1 MFEIVIDTGGTF
13 TDAVLIDENRS
24 IRTAKFLT
32 DTSEPANSIMGCVD
46 ILAKQLGVTEHDLL
60 AKTSTLVIGTT
71 LSTNCV
77 LEKKG
82 AKCCLLYT
90 KGFRDIPELGEKV
103 RHRDIYNLKTPP
115 PSYLIPR
122 YLRFG
127 IEERT
132 LYDGQILTPLNE
144 ADVREA
150 VRKARAHD
158 VEVPVICFLHSYS
171 NPEHEEKAAE
181 LIRDDYPD
189 VVVSSHILRRW
200 MQYYRLSTAELAAY
214 VKPTTARFVRS
225 LDKRMKDSSFKGTS
239 LFVTCAGGVTT
250 PELCLDNPT
259 LLIGS
264 GPAAGP
270 LLGKFLAELA
280 GFENVIILDVGGTS
294 SDLALLPD
302 LAIAMT
308 TQTRIGEFT
317 SATEAVDV
325 GSIGAGGGSIAR
337 LDERNILYVGPASAG
352 ADPGPACYG
361 KGGKLPA
368 VTDADVVL
376 GHIPADYFLGGT
388 MSLDV
393 ALAEKA
399 IEETIA
405 KPLGLDVVEAAAAI
419 SSLVEDNMANAILLE
434 AVKKGLD
441 PRNFALVVGGGAGPV
456 HSVAVAA
463 KLGIRQVYIPR
474 QAAVFCAFGAALAD
488 YTYILNRF
496 LYKRDDQVDLEEV
509 KSLYGLLEQE
519 GRAVLARQGVQPE
532 NMKLIRGA
540 EMRYYGQLND
550 VSVSIPNSDQGN
562 DFSEDT
568 FKELIRTFHDQHKTL
583 FGWSDRAMPTVLA
596 MLKLQAVGV
605 RPPVTLLKRPVASED
620 ASAALKRRRSVY
632 MKELGRFEETPCYDA
647 DLLQHGHRIEGP
659 AIVEETKT
667 TVVLPPGAELTVDA
681 YENYLVTLS
690 WEAEQ

>member
-1 MFEIVIDTGGTF
+1 
-13 TDAVLIDENRS
+13 
-24 IRTAKFLT
+24 
-32 DTSEPANSIMGCVD
+32 
-46 ILAKQLGVTEHDLL
+46 
-60 AKTSTLVIGTT
+60 
-71 LSTNCV
+71 
-77 LEKKG
+77 LE
-82 AKCCLLYT
+82 
-90 KGFRDIPELGEKV
+90 
-103 RHRDIYNLKTPP
+103 
-115 PSYLIPR
+115 
-122 YLRFG
+122 
-127 IEERT
+127 
-132 LYDGQILTPLNE
+132 
-144 ADVREA
+144 
-150 VRKARAHD
+150 
-158 VEVPVICFLHSYS
+158 
-171 NPEHEEKAAE
+171 
-181 LIRDDYPD
+181 
-189 VVVSSHILRRW
+189 
-200 MQYYRLSTAELAAY
+200 
-214 VKPTTARFVRS
+214 
-225 LDKRMKDSSFKGTS
+225 KRMKESSFKGTS
-239 LFVTCAGGVTT
+239 LLVTCAGGVTT

-280 GFENVIILDVGGTS
+280 GFKDVIVLDVGGTS

-302 LAIAMT
+302 LTIATT

-317 SATEAVDV
+317 NATEAVDV

-393 ALAEKA
+393 AIAERA

-405 KPLGLDVVEAAAAI
+405 KPLGLTVVEAAAAI
-419 SSLVEDNMANAILLE
+419 SSLVEDNMANAIFLE

-441 PRNFALVVGGGAGPV
+441 PRDFALVVGGGAGPV

-463 KLGIRQVYIPR
+463 KLGIRQVYIPK

-488 YTYILNRF
+488 YKYMLNRF
-496 LYKRDDQVDLEEV
+496 LYKRDDQVDVDEV
-509 KSLYGLLEQE
+509 RSLYDSLREE

-532 NMKLIRGA
+532 DMKLIRGA

-550 VSVSIPNSDQGN
+550 VSVSIPNGSHGD

-568 FKELIRTFHDQHKTL
+568 LKELIRTFHDQHKAL
-583 FGWSDRAMPTVLA
+583 FGWSDPAMPTVLA
-596 MLKLQAVGV
+596 MLKLQAVGM
-605 RPPVTLLKRPVASED
+605 RPPLTLLKRPAASED
-620 ASAALKRRRSVY
+620 ASAAVKRRRSVY

-647 DLLQHGHRIEGP
+647 DLLRHGHTITGP
-659 AIVEETKT
+659 AIIEETKT
-667 TVVLPPGAELTVDA
+667 TVVLPPGARLTVDP
-681 YENYLVTLS
+681 YENYLVALS
-690 WEAEQ
+690 SEVEQ